1 MIALFPLVT
10 RKAEADVLHVA
21 AGRRKLGMMNA
32 AVGWRAWVAVPIRVE
47 PGHTAT
53 RWRTLPDRLREIRVA
68 FFEDLRF
75 EALLSKDPS
84 ARAQGYATTLGL

>member
-32 AVGWRAWVAVPIRVE
+32 AVGWRASTAWFRYITTCPDILPCGIALRSDLLKLRSDLLKQEIRSPIRDV
-47 PGHTAT
+47 
-53 RWRTLPDRLREIRVA
+53 
-68 FFEDLRF
+68 
-75 EALLSKDPS
+75 
-84 ARAQGYATTLGL
+84 